1 MSAVEGWEIFEAD
14 NLLALKSPASLPL
27 VNFVWGEVSSERLRQ
42 VKEFFGANEFYWLLS
57 DEQNQLIPSNLKQF
71 FSVAEIFSEMNLDL
85 NSFNAEVNSDHI
97 TILQA
102 KTEHELQ
109 TWTGTAIATFGFTE
123 NSFKEFFYPLIKY
136 AECIPFLLYYDQKAA
151 ATAMI
156 YCGDSVAG
164 IYAMSTKAEF
174 RRKGLGSAAIN
185 VCVTLARQQ
194 QLEHVVLYASEDGEF
209 LYSKLGFK
217 SSKIWHEYYFAINFN
232 ILENS

>member
-1 MSAVEGWEIFEAD
+1 MSAVEGWEIFEIES
-14 NLLALKSPASLPL
+14 LLALKSPASLPL

-42 VKEFFGANEFYWLLS
+42 VKDFFGTNEFYWLLS

-71 FSVAEIFSEMNLDL
+71 FSVAEIFPEMCLEID
-85 NSFNAEVNSDHI
+85 SFKAVVSFEHI
-97 TILQA
+97 TILQP

-109 TWTGTAIATFGFTE
+109 TWTETAIATFGFTE
-123 NSFKEFFYPLIKY
+123 NSFKEFFYPLIEN
-136 AECIPFLLYYDQKAA
+136 AECIPLSISYDQKPA
-151 ATAMI
+151 ATAML

-185 VCVTLARQQ
+185 ACVTLARQQ

-209 LYSKLGFK
+209 LYSNLGFK
-217 SSKIWHEYYFAINFN
+217 SSKIWHEYYFAADFKI
-232 ILENS
+232 

>member
-71 FSVAEIFSEMNLDL
+71 FSVAEIFLEMHLDL
-85 NSFNAEVNSDHI
+85 NSFDLEVDSKHI
-97 TILQA
+97 TVLKA
-102 KTEHELQ
+102 KTNGELQ
-109 TWTGTAIATFGFTE
+109 TWTETAIETFGFTE
-123 NSFKEFFYPLIKY
+123 NSFKEFFYPLIEN
-136 AECIPFLLYYDQKAA
+136 AECIPFLLSYDQNPA
-151 ATAMI
+151 ATAML

-185 VCVTLARQQ
+185 ACVELARQQ
-194 QLEHVVLYASEDGEF
+194 QLGHVVLYASEDGEF

-217 SSKIWHEYYFAINFN
+217 SSKIWHEYYFAADFKI
-232 ILENS
+232 